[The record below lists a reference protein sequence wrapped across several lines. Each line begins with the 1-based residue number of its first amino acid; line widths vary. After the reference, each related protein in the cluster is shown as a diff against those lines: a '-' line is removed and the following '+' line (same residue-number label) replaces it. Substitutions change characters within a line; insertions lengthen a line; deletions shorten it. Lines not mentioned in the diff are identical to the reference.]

1 MKSRK
6 ISDKNLKKSRR
17 HVSHKKSRRHVS
29 RKRSRRHVSHK
40 RSGKRISR
48 KRTLDGM
55 HYIKSG
61 AYIYPSF
68 PIINGIFEY
77 TWSYFTNKLLKKNQ
91 NKVLKNIGLLTC
103 IFASFIVTS
112 DLILSIDSIYTYG
125 ESLPEHASTFKTNA
139 LKIASRNTAVLFKE
153 QFIGKMTEDIKND
166 DSILSYILR
175 TISEGTESS
184 VSYIEPLKQIATT
197 LLTNEKIVIIE
208 TEYSKNISLAMSQ
221 IKNINTPNKAFIIQD
236 LSREYNSSL
245 ISMPT
250 RELTFIGNGLNMFA
264 KLFGHDFKNL
274 TSLSPTSC
282 IEFLD
287 VYVDYVVDKLKK
299 TDSPDIQIFKN
310 NLNAETEKFCNNTYI
325 DYKTQ
330 ESNVKMLSKHALTN
344 ILQTLAIC
352 ILLFFLQIFFT
363 DSNISSPFIN
373 SYLVEHVSPPSP
385 SPPSPQPP
393 SPPSPRPSPRRPR
406 GGSPRR

>member
-6 ISDKNLKKSRR
+6 ISDKNLKRSRR
-17 HVSHKKSRRHVS
+17 HVSH
-29 RKRSRRHVSHK
+29 KRSRRHVSHKRSGKRISRK

-61 AYIYPSF
+61 VFVYPSF
-68 PIINGIFEY
+68 PIVNGIFEY

-125 ESLPEHASTFKTNA
+125 KSLPEHASTFKTNA
-139 LKIASRNTAVLFKE
+139 LKIASRNAAVLFKE

-175 TISEGTESS
+175 TISEGAETE

-208 TEYSKNISLAMSQ
+208 TEYSKNISLAMTQ

-245 ISMPT
+245 ISIPT
-250 RELTFIGNGLNMFA
+250 RELTFIGNGLNMFV

-287 VYVDYVVDKLKK
+287 VYMNYVVDKLKK
-299 TDSPDIQIFKN
+299 TDSPDIKIFEN
-310 NLNAETEKFCNNTYI
+310 NLNAETKKFCSNTYI
-325 DYKTQ
+325 EYKTQ
-330 ESNVKMLSKHALTN
+330 ESNVEMLSKHALTN
-344 ILQTLAIC
+344 ILQTSAIC
-352 ILLFFLQIFFT
+352 ILLFLLQIFFT
-363 DSNISSPFIN
+363 ESNISPSFIN
-373 SYLVEHVSPPSP
+373 SYAVEYISPPSP
-385 SPPSPQPP
+385 PPQPP
-393 SPPSPRPSPRRPR
+393 QPSYTRRPR
-406 GGSPRR
+406 GGSPRS